1 MIIPFKPIILEDA
14 NIFSLENIHEKYW
27 DDFCKACYSRLGFSN
42 NKEIDSERF
51 KLMYTSVKRSVSK
64 DKDAH
69 LYFTDEEFTWSNAMR
84 LRVNRT
90 DMDKFRMAI
99 DFYRKLKNKDH
110 AAFPMLLVILRM
122 QQSISKYLYE
132 EIQML
137 DYLLPS
143 KYDYINNSYDKQ
155 QIAESSSL
163 IFDTSHI
170 KDLPNIEKNII
181 ECLKNEP
188 DLSRTSQDFLEGID
202 LEGNSHHI
210 WTTQNVCSKLMKNI
224 INRYN
229 KSLTDFEENYVNI
242 IQCKRGNAIHAIV
255 YRLFVSYLN
264 SFGEVETMFKNAKGI
279 TFEELQSTRL
289 ALINEFKRNKLGAKW
304 YEFFDSNNGL
314 FAFANYFIDHRE
326 NYTTEDEERFFYLLD
341 EIGVITD
348 IIVGKAN
355 KYWSDVA
362 YSEESINGSSLEN
375 GHVKISSTSF
385 LGIVK
390 CPGKEDIII
399 KLIKSYMKNAITPK
413 DVLMPIRAA
422 MDAGVL
428 RRPSWN
434 EFCSVFGD
442 KVIKSKSSLTTYT
455 GPGYTYI
462 GASYNELVKKF
473 KELNKC

>member
-181 ECLKNEP
+181 ECL
-188 DLSRTSQDFLEGID
+188 L
-202 LEGNSHHI
+202 
-210 WTTQNVCSKLMKNI
+210 
-224 INRYN
+224 N
-229 KSLTDFEENYVNI
+229 KSFPKIFN
-242 IQCKRGNAIHAIV
+242 H
-255 YRLFVSYLN
+255 
-264 SFGEVETMFKNAKGI
+264 I
-279 TFEELQSTRL
+279 T
-289 ALINEFKRNKLGAKW
+289 
-304 YEFFDSNNGL
+304 
-314 FAFANYFIDHRE
+314 
-326 NYTTEDEERFFYLLD
+326 
-341 EIGVITD
+341 
-348 IIVGKAN
+348 
-355 KYWSDVA
+355 
-362 YSEESINGSSLEN
+362 SL
-375 GHVKISSTSF
+375 
-385 LGIVK
+385 
-390 CPGKEDIII
+390 
-399 KLIKSYMKNAITPK
+399 K
-413 DVLMPIRAA
+413 DV
-422 MDAGVL
+422 
-428 RRPSWN
+428 
-434 EFCSVFGD
+434 
-442 KVIKSKSSLTTYT
+442 
-455 GPGYTYI
+455 
-462 GASYNELVKKF
+462 
-473 KELNKC
+473 KEPFV